1 MPALSLDTMW
11 LRQMFVNSMSVVD
24 SVEKVELDSDLERQ
38 KFERSML
45 SVDCIIKVFFA
56 GNVND
61 IDAVVL

>member
-1 MPALSLDTMW
+1 
-11 LRQMFVNSMSVVD
+11 MSVVD
-24 SVEKVELDSDLERQ
+24 SGEKVELDSDLERQ

-61 IDAVVL
+61 IDAVVF